1 MQSKQSLSKI
11 SNYSGLAVSA
21 IVHVAAAYFLLSHN
35 FSEIKIGEQKPIK
48 IALNS
53 FTPVPQTSA
62 PQISEQVMI
71 PEPTPPAPPPPPEPP
86 KPEPKPEPKVE
97 PKPLPKPE
105 PKVEPKPLPKPE
117 PKKIEKPKAEPKKV
131 EKKPLP
137 KPEPRPEPKIEP
149 KVEPKPAITA
159 PAPTATPAPV
169 VNSNLPANNK
179 SIAAAP
185 AQKVAQ
191 ELNLSNAQSDEDFS
205 KVIAAVKKY
214 KSYPNNARRMKHQ
227 GVVEVRFLLKTDGS
241 IDELKVT
248 KSSGFESL
256 DNGALE
262 NVKKASSEFPK
273 PKEDRY
279 LRFPIAFTLR

>member
-62 PQISEQVMI
+62 PQISEEVMI

-105 PKVEPKPLPKPE
+105 PK
-117 PKKIEKPKAEPKKV
+117 KIEKPKPEPKKV
-131 EKKPLP
+131 EKKPLS

-159 PAPTATPAPV
+159 PAPTATPAPA

-205 KVIAAVKKY
+205 KVIAAVKKH

-248 KSSGFESL
+248 KSSGFELL

-273 PKEDRY
+273 PKEARY
-279 LRFPIAFTLR
+279 LRFPIAFTLK

>member
-48 IALNS
+48 IAINS
-53 FTPVPQTSA
+53 FTPVPQTTA
-62 PQISEQVMI
+62 PQISEQVLI

-105 PKVEPKPLPKPE
+105 PKKIEKPKPE
-117 PKKIEKPKAEPKKV
+117 PKKM

-137 KPEPRPEPKIEP
+137 KPEPKIEP
-149 KVEPKPAITA
+149 KVEPKPAITP
-159 PAPTATPAPV
+159 PAPVATPAPA

-179 SIAAAP
+179 SIASAP

-205 KVIAAVKKY
+205 KVIAAVKKH

-279 LRFPIAFTLR
+279 LRFPIAGTLREFWFF

>member
-71 PEPTPPAPPPPPEPP
+71 PEPIPPAPPPPPEPP
-86 KPEPKPEPKVE
+86 KPEPKPEPK
-97 PKPLPKPE
+97 
-105 PKVEPKPLPKPE
+105 PLPKPE
-117 PKKIEKPKAEPKKV
+117 PKKIEKPKPEPKKV

-159 PAPTATPAPV
+159 PAPTATPAPT
-169 VNSNLPANNK
+169 VNTNLPANNK
-179 SIAAAP
+179 SIASAP

-205 KVIAAVKKY
+205 KVIAAVKKH

-273 PKEDRY
+273 PKEARY

>member
-35 FSEIKIGEQKPIK
+35 FSEIKIDEQKPIK

-71 PEPTPPAPPPPPEPP
+71 PEPTPPAPPPPPKPP
-86 KPEPKPEPKVE
+86 RPE
-97 PKPLPKPE
+97 PKPE

-117 PKKIEKPKAEPKKV
+117 PKKIEKPKPEPKKV

-149 KVEPKPAITA
+149 KVEPTPAITA

-169 VNSNLPANNK
+169 VNSNLATNNK

-191 ELNLSNAQSDEDFS
+191 ELNLANAQSDEDFS
-205 KVIAAVKKY
+205 KVSAAVKKH
-214 KSYPNNARRMKHQ
+214 KNYPSNARRMRHQ

-273 PKEDRY
+273 PKEARY
-279 LRFPIAFTLR
+279 LCVPVAFTLR

>member
-53 FTPVPQTSA
+53 FTPVPQTTA

-86 KPEPKPEPKVE
+86 KPEP
-97 PKPLPKPE
+97 E

-117 PKKIEKPKAEPKKV
+117 PKKIEKPK
-131 EKKPLP
+131 
-137 KPEPRPEPKIEP
+137 PEPRPEP

-159 PAPTATPAPV
+159 PAPTATPVPA

-179 SIAAAP
+179 SIASAP

-227 GVVEVRFLLKTDGS
+227 GVVEVRFLLKADGS

-273 PKEDRY
+273 PKEARY

>member
-71 PEPTPPAPPPPPEPP
+71 PEPTPPAPPPPPQPP
-86 KPEPKPEPKVE
+86 KPEPKPE
-97 PKPLPKPE
+97 L
-105 PKVEPKPLPKPE
+105 KVEPKPLPKPE
-117 PKKIEKPKAEPKKV
+117 PKKIEKPKPEPKKV

-159 PAPTATPAPV
+159 PAPTATPAPA

-179 SIAAAP
+179 SIASAP

-205 KVIAAVKKY
+205 KVIAAVKKH

-273 PKEDRY
+273 PKEARY

>member
-53 FTPVPQTSA
+53 FTPVPQTTA
-62 PQISEQVMI
+62 PQISEQVLI

-105 PKVEPKPLPKPE
+105 PK
-117 PKKIEKPKAEPKKV
+117 KIEKPKPEPKKV
-131 EKKPLP
+131 EKKPEP
-137 KPEPRPEPKIEP
+137 KPEPRPEPKTEP

-159 PAPTATPAPV
+159 PAPVATPAPA

-205 KVIAAVKKY
+205 KVIAAVKKH

-273 PKEDRY
+273 PKEARY
-279 LRFPIAFTLR
+279 LRFPIAFTLK

>member
-71 PEPTPPAPPPPPEPP
+71 PEPTPPAPPPPPESP
-86 KPEPKPEPKVE
+86 KPEPKP
-97 PKPLPKPE
+97 
-105 PKVEPKPLPKPE
+105 EPKPLPKPE
-117 PKKIEKPKAEPKKV
+117 PKKIERPKPEPKKV
-131 EKKPLP
+131 EKKTLP
-137 KPEPRPEPKIEP
+137 KPEPHPEPKT
-149 KVEPKPAITA
+149 EPKPEPTPAITT
-159 PAPTATPAPV
+159 PAPVATPAPA
-169 VNSNLPANNK
+169 VNTNLPANNK

-205 KVIAAVKKY
+205 KVIAAVKKH
-214 KSYPNNARRMKHQ
+214 KNYPNNARRMKHQ

-273 PKEDRY
+273 PKEARY
-279 LRFPIAFTLR
+279 LRFPIAFTLK

>member
-35 FSEIKIGEQKPIK
+35 FSEVKIGEQKPIK

-86 KPEPKPEPKVE
+86 KPEPKPEPN
-97 PKPLPKPE
+97 
-105 PKVEPKPLPKPE
+105 VEPKPLPKPE
-117 PKKIEKPKAEPKKV
+117 PKKIEKPKPEPKKV

-159 PAPTATPAPV
+159 PAPAATPAPV
-169 VNSNLPANNK
+169 INSNLPANNK
-179 SIAAAP
+179 SIASAP

-205 KVIAAVKKY
+205 KVIAAVKKH
-214 KSYPNNARRMKHQ
+214 KNYPNNARRMKHQ

-273 PKEDRY
+273 PKEARY

>member
-35 FSEIKIGEQKPIK
+35 FSEIKIDEQKPIK

-105 PKVEPKPLPKPE
+105 PKKIEKPKPE
-117 PKKIEKPKAEPKKV
+117 PKKM

-149 KVEPKPAITA
+149 KVEPTPAITA
-159 PAPTATPAPV
+159 PAPTATPAPA

-179 SIAAAP
+179 SSAAAP

-262 NVKKASSEFPK
+262 NVKKASYEFPK
-273 PKEDRY
+273 PKEARY

>member
-53 FTPVPQTSA
+53 FTPVPQTTA
-62 PQISEQVMI
+62 PQISEQVLI
-71 PEPTPPAPPPPPEPP
+71 PEPTPPAPAPPPPPEPP

-105 PKVEPKPLPKPE
+105 PK
-117 PKKIEKPKAEPKKV
+117 KIEKPKPEPKKV

-159 PAPTATPAPV
+159 PAPTATQAPA

-205 KVIAAVKKY
+205 KVIAAVKKH
-214 KSYPNNARRMKHQ
+214 KNYPNNARRMKHQ

-273 PKEDRY
+273 PKEARY
-279 LRFPIAFTLR
+279 LRFPIAFTLK

>member
-53 FTPVPQTSA
+53 FTPVPQTTA

-71 PEPTPPAPPPPPEPP
+71 PEPTPPAPPPEPP

-105 PKVEPKPLPKPE
+105 PK
-117 PKKIEKPKAEPKKV
+117 KIEKPKPEPKKV

-179 SIAAAP
+179 SIASAP

-205 KVIAAVKKY
+205 KVIAAVKKH

-273 PKEDRY
+273 PKEARY

>member
-11 SNYSGLAVSA
+11 SNYSGLALSA

-35 FSEIKIGEQKPIK
+35 FSEIKIDEQKPIK

-86 KPEPKPEPKVE
+86 KPEPKPEPKVN
-97 PKPLPKPE
+97 
-105 PKVEPKPLPKPE
+105 PKPLPKPE

-159 PAPTATPAPV
+159 PAPIATPAPV

-205 KVIAAVKKY
+205 KVIAAVKKH

-227 GVVEVRFLLKTDGS
+227 GVVEVRFLLKKDGS

-273 PKEDRY
+273 PKEARY

>member
-97 PKPLPKPE
+97 PKPE
-105 PKVEPKPLPKPE
+105 PKPE
-117 PKKIEKPKAEPKKV
+117 PKKIEKPKPEPKKV
-131 EKKPLP
+131 EKKPEP

-149 KVEPKPAITA
+149 KAEPQAEPTPSPA
-159 PAPTATPAPV
+159 ATPAPA
-169 VNSNLPANNK
+169 VNTNLPANNK

-185 AQKVAQ
+185 AQKVEQ

-205 KVIAAVKKY
+205 KVLAAVKKH
-214 KSYPNNARRMKHQ
+214 KNYPSNARRMRHQ

-241 IDELKVT
+241 IDELKVS

-256 DNGALE
+256 DKGAIE
-262 NVKKASSEFPK
+262 NILKASSEFPK

-279 LRFPIAFTLR
+279 LRFPIAFTLK

>member
-11 SNYSGLAVSA
+11 SSYSGLAVSA

-53 FTPVPQTSA
+53 FTPVPQTTA

-71 PEPTPPAPPPPPEPP
+71 PEPTPPAPPSPPEPP

-105 PKVEPKPLPKPE
+105 PK
-117 PKKIEKPKAEPKKV
+117 KIEKPKPEPKKV
-131 EKKPLP
+131 EKKPEP

-205 KVIAAVKKY
+205 KVIAAVKKH

-273 PKEDRY
+273 PKEARY
-279 LRFPIAFTLR
+279 LRFPIAFTLK

>member
-48 IALNS
+48 IAINS
-53 FTPVPQTSA
+53 FTPVPQTTA
-62 PQISEQVMI
+62 PQISEQVLI

-105 PKVEPKPLPKPE
+105 PK
-117 PKKIEKPKAEPKKV
+117 KIEKPKPEPKKV
-131 EKKPLP
+131 EKKPEP

-149 KVEPKPAITA
+149 KVEPKPEPTPAVTA
-159 PAPTATPAPV
+159 PAPIATPAPA
-169 VNSNLPANNK
+169 VNTNLPANNK
-179 SIAAAP
+179 SIASAP

-205 KVIAAVKKY
+205 KVIAAVKKH

-273 PKEDRY
+273 PKEARY

>member
-21 IVHVAAAYFLLSHN
+21 VVHVAAAYFLLSHN

-53 FTPVPQTSA
+53 FTPVPQTTA

-105 PKVEPKPLPKPE
+105 PK
-117 PKKIEKPKAEPKKV
+117 KIEKPKPEPKKV

-159 PAPTATPAPV
+159 PAPTATPAPI
-169 VNSNLPANNK
+169 VNTNLPANNK
-179 SIAAAP
+179 SIASAP

-273 PKEDRY
+273 PKEARY

>member
-48 IALNS
+48 IAINS
-53 FTPVPQTSA
+53 FTPVPQTTA
-62 PQISEQVMI
+62 PQISEQVLI

-105 PKVEPKPLPKPE
+105 PKKIEKPKPE
-117 PKKIEKPKAEPKKV
+117 PKKM

-159 PAPTATPAPV
+159 PAPAATPAPV

-179 SIAAAP
+179 SIASAP

-205 KVIAAVKKY
+205 KVIAAVKKH

-273 PKEDRY
+273 PKEARY

>member
-11 SNYSGLAVSA
+11 SNYSGLVASA

-53 FTPVPQTSA
+53 FTPVPQTTA

-71 PEPTPPAPPPPPEPP
+71 PEPTPPAPPPPPQPP
-86 KPEPKPEPKVE
+86 KPE
-97 PKPLPKPE
+97 PKPE

-117 PKKIEKPKAEPKKV
+117 PKKIEKPKPEPKKV

-159 PAPTATPAPV
+159 PAPATTPAPV

-179 SIAAAP
+179 SIASAP

-205 KVIAAVKKY
+205 KVIAAVKKH

-273 PKEDRY
+273 SKEARY

>member
-53 FTPVPQTSA
+53 FTPVPQTTA

-86 KPEPKPEPKVE
+86 KPE
-97 PKPLPKPE
+97 PKPE

-159 PAPTATPAPV
+159 PAPTATPATA

-179 SIAAAP
+179 SIASAP

-191 ELNLSNAQSDEDFS
+191 ELNLANAQSDEDFS

-273 PKEDRY
+273 PKEARY

>member
-53 FTPVPQTSA
+53 FTPVPQTTA

-105 PKVEPKPLPKPE
+105 PK
-117 PKKIEKPKAEPKKV
+117 KIEKPKPEPKKV

-159 PAPTATPAPV
+159 PALTATPAPA
-169 VNSNLPANNK
+169 VNTNLPANNK
-179 SIAAAP
+179 SIASAP

-205 KVIAAVKKY
+205 KVIAAVKKH

-273 PKEDRY
+273 PKEARY

>member
-62 PQISEQVMI
+62 PQISEQVTI

-105 PKVEPKPLPKPE
+105 PK
-117 PKKIEKPKAEPKKV
+117 KIEKPKPEPKKV

-137 KPEPRPEPKIEP
+137 KPEPKPEP
-149 KVEPKPAITA
+149 KVEPTPEPTPAITA
-159 PAPTATPAPV
+159 PAPATTPAPI
-169 VNSNLPANNK
+169 VNTNLPANNK

-205 KVIAAVKKY
+205 KVIAAVKKH

-273 PKEDRY
+273 PKEARY

>member
-71 PEPTPPAPPPPPEPP
+71 PEPTPPAPPPPPQPP
-86 KPEPKPEPKVE
+86 KPE
-97 PKPLPKPE
+97 PKPE

-117 PKKIEKPKAEPKKV
+117 PKKIEKPKPEPKKV
-131 EKKPLP
+131 EKKPLS

-169 VNSNLPANNK
+169 VNTNLPANNK
-179 SIAAAP
+179 SIASAP

-205 KVIAAVKKY
+205 KVIAAVKKH

-273 PKEDRY
+273 PKEARY

>member
-53 FTPVPQTSA
+53 FTPVPQTTA

-97 PKPLPKPE
+97 PK
-105 PKVEPKPLPKPE
+105 
-117 PKKIEKPKAEPKKV
+117 
-131 EKKPLP
+131 
-137 KPEPRPEPKIEP
+137 
-149 KVEPKPAITA
+149 VEPKPAITA
-159 PAPTATPAPV
+159 PAPTATPAPA

-179 SIAAAP
+179 SIASAP

-205 KVIAAVKKY
+205 KVIAAVKKH
-214 KSYPNNARRMKHQ
+214 KSYPNNARKMKHQ

-273 PKEDRY
+273 PKEARY

>member
-53 FTPVPQTSA
+53 FTPVPQTTV

-86 KPEPKPEPKVE
+86 KPEPK
-97 PKPLPKPE
+97 LE

-117 PKKIEKPKAEPKKV
+117 PKKIEKPKPEPKKV

-137 KPEPRPEPKIEP
+137 KPEPRPEPKPEP
-149 KVEPKPAITA
+149 TPAITA
-159 PAPTATPAPV
+159 PAPVATPAPA

-179 SIAAAP
+179 SIASAP

-205 KVIAAVKKY
+205 KVIAAVKKH

-273 PKEDRY
+273 PKEARY

>member
-105 PKVEPKPLPKPE
+105 PKKV
-117 PKKIEKPKAEPKKV
+117 EKPKAEPKKV

-149 KVEPKPAITA
+149 KVEPTPAITA
-159 PAPTATPAPV
+159 PSPAATPAPV

-179 SIAAAP
+179 SIASAP

-273 PKEDRY
+273 PKEARY

>member
-62 PQISEQVMI
+62 PQISEQVLI
-71 PEPTPPAPPPPPEPP
+71 PEPTPPAPPPPPQPP
-86 KPEPKPEPKVE
+86 KPEPKPEPKI
-97 PKPLPKPE
+97 
-105 PKVEPKPLPKPE
+105 EPKPLPKPE
-117 PKKIEKPKAEPKKV
+117 PKKIEKPKPEPKKV

-159 PAPTATPAPV
+159 PAPVATPAPA

-179 SIAAAP
+179 SIASAP

-205 KVIAAVKKY
+205 KVIAAVKKH
-214 KSYPNNARRMKHQ
+214 KNYPNNARRMKHQ

-273 PKEDRY
+273 PKEARY

>member
-86 KPEPKPEPKVE
+86 KPEPKPE
-97 PKPLPKPE
+97 L
-105 PKVEPKPLPKPE
+105 KVEPKPLPKPE
-117 PKKIEKPKAEPKKV
+117 PKKIEKPKPEPKKV

-137 KPEPRPEPKIEP
+137 KPEPRPEPKTEP

-159 PAPTATPAPV
+159 PAPTTTPAPA

-179 SIAAAP
+179 SIASAP

-205 KVIAAVKKY
+205 KVIAAVKKH

-273 PKEDRY
+273 PKEARY
-279 LRFPIAFTLR
+279 LRFPIAFTLK

>member
-53 FTPVPQTSA
+53 FTPVPQTTA

-86 KPEPKPEPKVE
+86 KPEPKPEPKI
-97 PKPLPKPE
+97 
-105 PKVEPKPLPKPE
+105 EPKPLPKPE
-117 PKKIEKPKAEPKKV
+117 PKKIEKPKPEPKKV

-149 KVEPKPAITA
+149 KVEPKPDITA

-169 VNSNLPANNK
+169 VNTNLPANNK

-205 KVIAAVKKY
+205 KVIAAVKKH

-273 PKEDRY
+273 PKEARY

>member
-21 IVHVAAAYFLLSHN
+21 IVHAAAAYFLLSHN

-53 FTPVPQTSA
+53 FTPVPQTTA

-86 KPEPKPEPKVE
+86 KPEPKPEPK
-97 PKPLPKPE
+97 
-105 PKVEPKPLPKPE
+105 
-117 PKKIEKPKAEPKKV
+117 KV

-149 KVEPKPAITA
+149 KVEPTPAITA
-159 PAPTATPAPV
+159 PSPAATPAPA

-179 SIAAAP
+179 SIAATP

-205 KVIAAVKKY
+205 KVIAAVKKH
-214 KSYPNNARRMKHQ
+214 KNYPNNARRMKHQ

-262 NVKKASSEFPK
+262 NVKRASSEFPK

>member
-62 PQISEQVMI
+62 PQISEQVLI
-71 PEPTPPAPPPPPEPP
+71 PEPTPPAPPPEPP
-86 KPEPKPEPKVE
+86 KPEPKPEPKI
-97 PKPLPKPE
+97 
-105 PKVEPKPLPKPE
+105 EPKPLPKPE
-117 PKKIEKPKAEPKKV
+117 PKKVEKPKTEPKKV

-149 KVEPKPAITA
+149 KVEPTPAITA
-159 PAPTATPAPV
+159 PSPAATPTPAI
-169 VNSNLPANNK
+169 NSNLPANNK
-179 SIAAAP
+179 SIAATP

-205 KVIAAVKKY
+205 KVIAAVKKH
-214 KSYPNNARRMKHQ
+214 KNYPNNARRMKHQ

-262 NVKKASSEFPK
+262 NVKRASSEFPK

>member
-71 PEPTPPAPPPPPEPP
+71 PEPTPPAPPQEPP
-86 KPEPKPEPKVE
+86 KPEPKPEPKI
-97 PKPLPKPE
+97 
-105 PKVEPKPLPKPE
+105 EPKPLPKPE
-117 PKKIEKPKAEPKKV
+117 PKKVEKPKAEPKKV

-137 KPEPRPEPKIEP
+137 KPEPRPEPKTEP
-149 KVEPKPAITA
+149 KVEPKPEPTPAITA
-159 PAPTATPAPV
+159 PAPIATPAPA
-169 VNSNLPANNK
+169 VNTNLPANNK

-191 ELNLSNAQSDEDFS
+191 ELNLANAQSDEDFS
-205 KVIAAVKKY
+205 KVIAAVKKH
-214 KSYPNNARRMKHQ
+214 KNYPSNARRMRHQ

-241 IDELKVT
+241 IDELKVS

-256 DNGALE
+256 DKGAIE
-262 NVKKASSEFPK
+262 NILKASSEFPK
-273 PKEDRY
+273 PKEARY
-279 LRFPIAFTLR
+279 LRFPIAFTLK

>member
-1 MQSKQSLSKI
+1 M
-11 SNYSGLAVSA
+11 
-21 IVHVAAAYFLLSHN
+21 LSHN

-53 FTPVPQTSA
+53 FTPVPQTTA

-105 PKVEPKPLPKPE
+105 PK
-117 PKKIEKPKAEPKKV
+117 KIEKPKPEPKKV

-137 KPEPRPEPKIEP
+137 KPEPHPEPKIEP
-149 KVEPKPAITA
+149 KVEPKVEPKPEPTPAIT
-159 PAPTATPAPV
+159 TPAPA

-179 SIAAAP
+179 SIASAP

-205 KVIAAVKKY
+205 KVIAAVKKH

-262 NVKKASSEFPK
+262 NVKKASSEFSK
-273 PKEDRY
+273 PKEARY

>member
-86 KPEPKPEPKVE
+86 KPEPKPEPKI
-97 PKPLPKPE
+97 
-105 PKVEPKPLPKPE
+105 EPKPLPKPE
-117 PKKIEKPKAEPKKV
+117 PKKIEKPKPEPKKV

-169 VNSNLPANNK
+169 VNTNLPANNK
-179 SIAAAP
+179 SIASAP

-191 ELNLSNAQSDEDFS
+191 DLNLSNAQSDEDFS
-205 KVIAAVKKY
+205 KVIAAVKKH

-273 PKEDRY
+273 PKEARY

>member
-53 FTPVPQTSA
+53 FTPVPQTTA

-71 PEPTPPAPPPPPEPP
+71 PEPTPPAPPPEPP

-105 PKVEPKPLPKPE
+105 PK
-117 PKKIEKPKAEPKKV
+117 KIEKPKPEPKKV

-149 KVEPKPAITA
+149 KVEPKPDITA

-169 VNSNLPANNK
+169 VNTNLPANNK

-205 KVIAAVKKY
+205 KVIAAVKKH

-273 PKEDRY
+273 PKEARY
-279 LRFPIAFTLR
+279 LRFPIAFTLK

>member
-53 FTPVPQTSA
+53 FTPVPQTTA
-62 PQISEQVMI
+62 PQISEQVLI

-105 PKVEPKPLPKPE
+105 PKKIEKPKPE
-117 PKKIEKPKAEPKKV
+117 PKKM

-149 KVEPKPAITA
+149 KVEPKPAITP
-159 PAPTATPAPV
+159 PAPVATPAPA

-179 SIAAAP
+179 SIASAP

-205 KVIAAVKKY
+205 KVIAAVKKH

-273 PKEDRY
+273 PKEARY

>member
-35 FSEIKIGEQKPIK
+35 FSEIKIDEQKPIK

-71 PEPTPPAPPPPPEPP
+71 PEPTLPAPPPPPQPP
-86 KPEPKPEPKVE
+86 KPE
-97 PKPLPKPE
+97 PKPE

-117 PKKIEKPKAEPKKV
+117 PKKIEKPKPEPKKV

-159 PAPTATPAPV
+159 PAPAATPAPV

-179 SIAAAP
+179 SIASAP

-191 ELNLSNAQSDEDFS
+191 ELNLANAQSDEDFS
-205 KVIAAVKKY
+205 KVIAAVKKH

-256 DNGALE
+256 DKGAIE
-262 NVKKASSEFPK
+262 NILKASSEFPK
-273 PKEDRY
+273 PKEARY

>member
-53 FTPVPQTSA
+53 FTPVPQTTA
-62 PQISEQVMI
+62 PQISEQVLI

-105 PKVEPKPLPKPE
+105 PK
-117 PKKIEKPKAEPKKV
+117 KIEKPKPEPKKV

-149 KVEPKPAITA
+149 TPAITT
-159 PAPTATPAPV
+159 PAPVATPAPAV
-169 VNSNLPANNK
+169 YSYLPANNK
-179 SIAAAP
+179 SIASAP

-191 ELNLSNAQSDEDFS
+191 
-205 KVIAAVKKY
+205 
-214 KSYPNNARRMKHQ
+214 
-227 GVVEVRFLLKTDGS
+227 
-241 IDELKVT
+241 
-248 KSSGFESL
+248 
-256 DNGALE
+256 
-262 NVKKASSEFPK
+262 
-273 PKEDRY
+273 
-279 LRFPIAFTLR
+279 